1 MRLCFGAFLLTV
13 ILAASVPAQ
22 APSISIPQTH
32 FDFGTAVRGAV
43 VEHAFTVVN
52 RGSTAVRIKKV
63 RLTPPLLPANMPVEI
78 PAGQDTALRV
88 KLDTKT
94 LEGAYEGV
102 ILLSFDDGVDVQL
115 TLAGRVVL
123 PIEVVP
129 PVIVLTAQR
138 GESKQASVEI
148 VNHEREPVMI
158 GAVRHPLGRY
168 TTRLETVEEGR
179 RFRLTLLLKPDGPA
193 GRNKDSIVL
202 KTSNPAVP
210 ELQVFAHTF
219 LRERVYTFPDT
230 VDLGVLRLEDIQQS
244 PELLKST
251 AQILMIYRRETSDFQ
266 AQVSTDVPGIGIT
279 AERGPLGDRY
289 QVTVTLQR
297 ESIRVGKISGS
308 IFIATNDSEFPKL
321 TVPVS
326 GEIVGRDTGR

>member
-158 GAVRHPLGRY
+158 VAVRHPLGRY
-168 TTRLETVEEGR
+168 TTRLETVEEVR

-219 LRERVYTFPDT
+219 LHERVYTFPDT

-251 AQILMIYRRETSDFQ
+251 AQTLMIYRRETSDFQ